1 VKQGGWT
8 TRVRRL
14 SAGALAVL
22 AAGCSEGPV
31 DDIQTASLFVPP
43 NGSLEGLEIV
53 VPRGR
58 ALAFIAQPLGEGE
71 TLRTRIQLESADGTV
86 AVAEPTIEMNQFV
99 VLGLNVGTT
108 TLRVKDESGQEATP
122 TLSVQVVSP

>member
-1 VKQGGWT
+1 
-8 TRVRRL
+8 VRRL
-14 SAGALAVL
+14 SAGALAAL

-31 DDIQTASLFVPP
+31 DDLQTAALFVPP
-43 NGSLEGLEIV
+43 NGSLQGLQIV

-58 ALAFIAQPLGEGE
+58 ALAFVAQPLGEEGE
-71 TLRTRIQLESADGTV
+71 TLKTRIRLESADGSV

-108 TLRVKDESGQEATP
+108 TLRVTDESGGDATP
-122 TLSVQVVSP
+122 TLRVEVVSP